1 MVKQTLYKQDVKAHK
16 SDGGSVMSELDKFK
30 LSFEYNETYSE
41 IRKALKKRTIQ
52 VLKRVKKQP
61 PK

>member
-1 MVKQTLYKQDVKAHK
+1 
-16 SDGGSVMSELDKFK
+16 MSELDKFK

-41 IRKALKKRTIQ
+41 IRKALKKRTIE